1 VATKMNDIDVP
12 PGYFRTKKGD
22 LMEKP
27 NPPAASSD
35 AMRGVLKRNAD
46 DFQKMQETTSQNT
59 RQKEKLAG
67 LVASW
72 AAADAETR
80 RAFLAHIGVIA
91 AEDLNASKDSAISD
105 EAALPEKLKKD
116 EDPYDGS
123 PV

>member
-1 VATKMNDIDVP
+1 LNGDNVP
-12 PGYFRTKKGD
+12 PGYFRIKKGD

-35 AMRGVLKRNAD
+35 AMRDVLKRNAD
-46 DFQKMQETTSQNT
+46 DLRKMQETGSQKA

-80 RAFLAHIGVIA
+80 RAFLAHIGPIA
-91 AEDLNASKDSAISD
+91 AEEPNASND
-105 EAALPEKLKKD
+105 E
-116 EDPYDGS
+116 
-123 PV
+123 